1 MLQVK
6 QSINLYL
13 EQFQPAK
20 LPLAVQQAVKVMLI
34 TLLSL
39 LIISC
44 LSLVVRTYYVAAL
57 QDAKA
62 EQEALNEELRQVIAQ
77 LPNNVIDKNLE
88 AKISREEKLLAKQ
101 RRVITF
107 LRQDSISDSSSF
119 TPIVEQLSHQSV
131 DNIWLSRFEV
141 INQGKDIQLYGFS
154 KTPEQVSRYLT
165 MLGTQTAYQGRAFK
179 QINVKRS
186 DHAWNEFFLS
196 TKKEEV
202 SEVGVIQQAIIGAG
216 L

>member
-13 EQFQPAK
+13 EEFQPAK
-20 LPLAVQQAVKVMLI
+20 LPLPVLQAVKVVLI

-39 LIISC
+39 LVITC
-44 LSLVVRTYYVAAL
+44 LSLIVRTYYVTGL
-57 QDAKA
+57 KDAKV
-62 EQEALNEELRQVIAQ
+62 EQEALNAELKQVLAQ

-88 AKISREEKLLAKQ
+88 ARITREEKLLAKQ

-131 DNIWLSRFEV
+131 DNIWLSKFEV
-141 INQGKDIQLYGFS
+141 VNQGKDIQLFGYS

-165 MLGTQTAYQGRAFK
+165 MLGTQPAYQGRAFK

-196 TKKEEV
+196 TKKEELD
-202 SEVGVIQQAIIGAG
+202 EGLIQQTIIGAG

>member
-20 LPLAVQQAVKVMLI
+20 LPLPVQKAVKVLLI
-34 TLLSL
+34 TLVGLILVTCISL
-39 LIISC
+39 L
-44 LSLVVRTYYVAAL
+44 VRTYYVTAL
-57 QDAKA
+57 QEAKA
-62 EQEALNEELRQVIAQ
+62 EQELLNEELRQVLAQ

-131 DNIWLSRFEV
+131 DNIWLSKFEV
-141 INQGKDIQLYGFS
+141 INQGKDIQLFGYS

-165 MLGTQTAYQGRAFK
+165 MLGTQPAYQGRAFK

-196 TKKEEV
+196 TKKEELD
-202 SEVGVIQQAIIGAG
+202 EGLIQQTIIGAG